1 MNSSLYSIN
10 PTVGAAIKSGQSVLA
25 LESTILA
32 HGMPYPQNI
41 AFAKKSDRLVRSFG
55 VIPATIA
62 IVSGKICV
70 GLDDEQL
77 DSVAQGKNV
86 QKVAVRDLSHCL
98 SSGLTGATTVSA
110 TMRIAHAVG
119 IKVFSTGGI
128 GGVHQNWKTTSD
140 VSQDLY
146 ELSRTPLVVVSS
158 GAKAILDLPKTVEYL
173 ESLSVPI
180 LGYKTDNFPAFY
192 SRKSGV
198 QIDTRVDSPEEIAQH
213 FNIHRSLGLAS
224 SLLVANPVP
233 KTNEIDR
240 GTVSVF
246 IEKALV
252 EAKENHIYGKNLTPF
267 LLSEIYRLSNG
278 NSLKTNMALALSNIK
293 LGTQIALALS
303 LSKQCSANANHG

>member
-10 PTVGAAIKSGQSVLA
+10 PTVGAAIKSGQPVLA

-41 AFAKKSDRLVRSFG
+41 AFAKKADKLVRSLG
-55 VIPATIA
+55 VIPATVA

-70 GLDDEQL
+70 GLDDEL
-77 DSVAQGKNV
+77 LESVARGKNV

-98 SSGLTGATTVSA
+98 SSCLTGATTVSA
-110 TMRIAHAVG
+110 TMRIARAVG

-128 GGVHQNWKTTSD
+128 GGVHQNWGATSD

-146 ELSRTPLVVVSS
+146 ELGRTPLVVVSS

-180 LGYKTDNFPAFY
+180 LGYKTKNFPAFY
-192 SRKSGV
+192 SRESGV
-198 QIDTRVDSPEEIAQH
+198 QIDTRIDSPEEIAQC
-213 FNIHRSLGLAS
+213 FNIPRSLGLAS

-240 GTVSVF
+240 GAVSVF

-252 EAKENHIYGKNLTPF
+252 GAKENHIYGKNLTPF

-278 NSLKTNMALALSNIK
+278 NSLKTNVALALSNIK
-293 LGTQIALALS
+293 LGAQIALALS
-303 LSKQCSANANHG
+303 LSKKCCTNANHG